1 MYKLIF
7 NILTDP
13 LGLPVPLYWE
23 WIILFFIGEISYRV
37 AYIKVGFLYRYDFI
51 SGRQQGSLLHWGIRL
66 ICYLVIWGITRAII
80 IIFRFIMSHIFILT
94 GMLIMAII
102 ATVTTIIVMHN
113 RHKK

>member
-1 MYKLIF
+1 M
-7 NILTDP
+7 
-13 LGLPVPLYWE
+13 YWE
-23 WIILFFIGEISYRV
+23 WLILFFIGEISYRV
-37 AYIKVGFLYRYDFI
+37 ACIKVGFLYRNDFI

-66 ICYLVIWGITRAII
+66 ICYLVIWGITRGFI

>member
-1 MYKLIF
+1 M
-7 NILTDP
+7 ILYQEDNKD
-13 LGLPVPLYWE
+13 LYYT
-23 WIILFFIGEISYRV
+23 G
-37 AYIKVGFLYRYDFI
+37 
-51 SGRQQGSLLHWGIRL
+51 GIRL
-66 ICYLVIWGITRAII
+66 ICYLVIWGITRGII